1 MSTGENKPP
10 IQIAARQ
17 RGPGP
22 GSYALPSTI
31 GSLDHDKRMKVEP
44 AYSFGLRLPNSIF
57 TKSIGI
63 GPGYMIE
70 KNHTR
75 YGKDG
80 TPSYSI
86 LGRPVDLKPFSTPSP
101 YAYSPEK
108 CHPQGEKHAPVYSMG
123 SRTKLRKQD
132 QIPAANSYNLPSTI
146 GSKTVNKRSLP
157 SYSMTGRPTV
167 GSYLDDMA
175 KTPGPGSHS
184 VVNPNIFRQQ
194 KPSYSMLGRNQM
206 PGDNTRKPGPGAHSP
221 EKVVVNK
228 HAAPKYSMGTRH
240 SDYICPL
247 IPDVSD

>member
-1 MSTGENKPP
+1 MSTGEKPP

-22 GSYALPSTI
+22 GRYALPSTI
-31 GSLDHDKRMKVEP
+31 GSTDHDKRMKVEP

-63 GPGYMIE
+63 GPGYNIE

-86 LGRPVDLKPFSTPSP
+86 LGRPKDLKPFSTPSP

-132 QIPAANSYNLPSTI
+132 KIPAANSYNLPSTL

-221 EKVVVNK
+221 EKVVVNT

-247 IPDVSD
+247 IPDVSE